1 MKYLHILAF
10 ILLAIGGLNWLGV
23 AFGYNVVEMIFGMGS
38 IANAVYILVG
48 ASAILELVTHKK
60 NCRMCV

>member
-1 MKYLHILAF
+1 MKYLHILTF

-38 IANAVYILVG
+38 IANAIYILVG